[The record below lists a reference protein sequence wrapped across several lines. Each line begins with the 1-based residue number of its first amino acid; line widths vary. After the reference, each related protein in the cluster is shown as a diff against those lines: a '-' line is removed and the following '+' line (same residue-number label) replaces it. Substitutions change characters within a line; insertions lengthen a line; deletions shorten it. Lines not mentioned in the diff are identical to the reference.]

1 MRKRLGA
8 ALTLLSV
15 SLLAI
20 GVAQNSRSS
29 TLVYGGDWSDL
40 ITLDPGTSYE
50 FSGGLVT
57 DNLYETLVKFEGE
70 DLEGCF

>member
-1 MRKRLGA
+1 MRRRLGA
-8 ALTLLSV
+8 AAALLSV

-29 TLVYGGDWSDL
+29 TLIYGGDFSDL

-50 FSGGLVT
+50 AW
-57 DNLYETLVKFEGE
+57 
-70 DLEGCF
+70 